1 MPSNSTARRTS
12 VASPGARDRRPPWA
26 GRRVT
31 PDSAATAPALPGP
44 LKCWV
49 LGARPRTLPAA
60 IVPVVV
66 GTAAA
71 HPLSPRAG
79 AVGVYVPLV
88 HQAGAEVGVWWRALG
103 ALVVALAIQVGT
115 NYANDYSDGIRGT
128 DDDRVG
134 PLRLVA
140 SGLASPSAVKRAA
153 LLSFGVA
160 GVAGLA
166 LAWATSW
173 WILVVGAACLA
184 AGWLYTGG
192 PRPYG
197 YAGLGEVFVFA
208 FFGLVATVGTYYVQ
222 TLRMDQP
229 VVWFAAVVVGLL
241 ATALLLANNLR
252 DIETDRETGKHT
264 LAVRV
269 GRRAAVRGR
278 AGLGRVVGHRCRR
291 GGPPG
296 GGLPPAARTSPGA
309 GTGAA
314 GDRRR
319 LGSRAPPGAGG
330 HRSAAARLGRP
341 ALRVALAVDL
351 VTRSGRL
358 PATGPGMPADERAD
372 LAGPLQMGRMAG
384 LRDHHMGGVGADGL
398 RHPATQ
404 CGELVIA
411 LTGDDQDGHLQSAEP
426 VPQRLLGACPGQAET
441 CGQPR
446 RGVAQ
451 PLVEAVGFRAD
462 AGEERVGQP
471 PAEEHLDCFASRS
484 RAPGRVEFV
493 GQGLVRQH
501 PGPALDGAVGARCS
515 RDQHQSLHR
524 PGLCHGRLQAVPR
537 SHRVADIGGLAAGL
551 DQQPGPVGQTG
562 HHRTSND
569 SR

>member
-44 LKCWV
+44 VKCWV

-79 AVGVYVPLV
+79 AVGVYAPLV

-128 DDDRVG
+128 DDARVG

-197 YAGLGEVFVFA
+197 YAGLGEVFVFV

-269 GRRAAVRGR
+269 GR
-278 AGLGRVVGHRCRR
+278 
-291 GGPPG
+291 
-296 GGLPPAARTSPGA
+296 S
-309 GTGAA
+309 AA
-314 GDRRR
+314 GRCYV
-319 LGSRAPPGAGG
+319 AC
-330 HRSAAARLGRP
+330 
-341 ALRVALAVDL
+341 VAL
-351 VTRSGRL
+351 
-358 PATGPGMPADERAD
+358 P
-372 LAGPLQMGRMAG
+372 
-384 LRDHHMGGVGADGL
+384 
-398 RHPATQ
+398 
-404 CGELVIA
+404 
-411 LTGDDQDGHLQSAEP
+411 
-426 VPQRLLGACPGQAET
+426 
-441 CGQPR
+441 
-446 RGVAQ
+446 
-451 PLVEAVGFRAD
+451 
-462 AGEERVGQP
+462 
-471 PAEEHLDCFASRS
+471 
-484 RAPGRVEFV
+484 FV
-493 GQGLVRQH
+493 GVLAWAV
-501 PGPALDGAVGARCS
+501 LSVTGAVGADHPAAAFLPLLALPLALAPARLATGDAS
-515 RDQHQSLHR
+515 GRALL
-524 PGLCHGRLQAVPR
+524 PVLAATGRLQLVFGALLSV
-537 SHRVADIGGLAAGL
+537 SLWLWI
-551 DQQPGPVGQTG
+551 
-562 HHRTSND
+562 S
-569 SR
+569 